1 MSTPSF
7 RYEKTLW
14 TQGYHLIAGVDEVGC
29 GAWAGSVYAAAV
41 ILAPG
46 KQLRGV
52 NDSKQLSATQRE
64 HLSLMVKEK
73 SLAWAIGIAT
83 VEEINALNI
92 RQASTLATQRA
103 IQSLTFQPDWI
114 LSDAFPIPGPIPCT
128 PIIRGDS
135 RSKSIAAAS
144 IIAKVA
150 RDEYMKELDE
160 QYPGYQFS
168 QHKGYGTKAHQHA
181 LALLGPS
188 AIHRVTYAPIKVLL
202 TKQNISTKRRV
213 QTENE

>member
-7 RYEKTLW
+7 RYEKALW
-14 TQGYHLIAGVDEVGC
+14 TQGRRLIAGVDEVGC

-52 NDSKQLSATQRE
+52 NDSKQLSASQRE
-64 HLSLMVKEK
+64 KLSLLIKEK
-73 SLAWAIGIAT
+73 SLAWAIGLAT
-83 VEEINALNI
+83 VEEINTLNI
-92 RQASTLATQRA
+92 RHASTLATQRA
-103 IQSLTFQPDWI
+103 LRSLTVQPDWI

-128 PIIRGDS
+128 SIIRGDS
-135 RSKSIAAAS
+135 ISKSIAAAS

-168 QHKGYGTKAHQHA
+168 KHKGYGTKAHQNV
-181 LALLGPS
+181 LAVLGPS
-188 AIHRVTYAPIKVLL
+188 AIHRATYAPIKAILN
-202 TKQNISTKRRV
+202 KQKPGD
-213 QTENE
+213 

>member
-7 RYEKTLW
+7 RHEKALLSK
-14 TQGYHLIAGVDEVGC
+14 GYHLIAGVDEVGC

-64 HLSLMVKEK
+64 VLSNIIKEK

-83 VEEINALNI
+83 VEEINTLNI
-92 RQASTLATQRA
+92 RHASTLATQRA
-103 IQSLTFQPDWI
+103 LQSLTLQPDWI

-135 RSKSIAAAS
+135 ISKSIAAAS
-144 IIAKVA
+144 IIVKVA
-150 RDEYMKELDE
+150 RDAYMEELDE
-160 QYPGYQFS
+160 EYPGYHFS
-168 QHKGYGTKAHQHA
+168 KHKGYGTKVHQDA

-188 AIHRVTYAPIKVLL
+188 AIHRVTYAPIKALL
-202 TKQNISTKRRV
+202 SKQKHGD
-213 QTENE
+213 

>member
-7 RYEKTLW
+7 RHEKALLSK
-14 TQGYHLIAGVDEVGC
+14 GYHLIAGVDEVGC

-64 HLSLMVKEK
+64 VLSNIIKEK

-83 VEEINALNI
+83 VEEINTLNI
-92 RQASTLATQRA
+92 RHASTLATQRA
-103 IQSLTFQPDWI
+103 LQSLTLQPDWI

-128 PIIRGDS
+128 PIIRGDAI
-135 RSKSIAAAS
+135 SKSIAAAS

-150 RDEYMKELDE
+150 RDAYMEELDE
-160 QYPGYQFS
+160 EYPGYHFS
-168 QHKGYGTKAHQHA
+168 KHKGYGTKVHQDA

-188 AIHRVTYAPIKVLL
+188 AIHRATYVPIKALL
-202 TKQNISTKRRV
+202 NKQKHGD
-213 QTENE
+213 

>member
-1 MSTPSF
+1 MLTPSF
-7 RYEKTLW
+7 RYEKALW

-52 NDSKQLSATQRE
+52 NDSKRLSANQRE
-64 HLSLMVKEK
+64 ELSRLIKEK

-83 VEEINALNI
+83 LEEINALNI
-92 RQASTLATQRA
+92 RHASTLASQRA
-103 IQSLTFQPDWI
+103 LQSLTFQPDWI
-114 LSDAFPIPGPIPCT
+114 LSDAFPIPGSVPCT

-135 RSKSIAAAS
+135 ISKSIAAAS

-160 QYPGYQFS
+160 QHPGYRFS
-168 QHKGYGTKAHQHA
+168 KHKGYGTKAHQDA
-181 LALLGPS
+181 LAVLGPC
-188 AIHRVTYAPIKVLL
+188 AAHRATYAPIKAFLN
-202 TKQNISTKRRV
+202 K
-213 QTENE
+213 

>member
-7 RYEKTLW
+7 RHEKTLLNK
-14 TQGYHLIAGVDEVGC
+14 GYRLIAGVDEVGC

-52 NDSKQLSATQRE
+52 NDSKQLSASQRE
-64 HLSLMVKEK
+64 KLTNLIKEK
-73 SLAWAIGIAT
+73 SLAWAIGLAT
-83 VEEINALNI
+83 VEEINTLNI
-92 RQASTLATQRA
+92 RHASTLATQRA
-103 IQSLTFQPDWI
+103 LQSLTLQPDWI

-128 PIIRGDS
+128 PIVRGDAI
-135 RSKSIAAAS
+135 SKSIAAAS

-150 RDEYMKELDE
+150 RDEYMKVLDE

-168 QHKGYGTKAHQHA
+168 KHKGYGTKAHQKA
-181 LALLGPS
+181 LALLGPC
-188 AIHRVTYAPIKVLL
+188 AIHRAAYAPIKAFLN
-202 TKQNISTKRRV
+202 KQKRDD
-213 QTENE
+213 